1 MRKQG
6 FLRIPLRGI
15 NCSSE
20 EPKLQ
25 LHINPLVLQNSD
37 TIKREIQNDCWTTDL
52 ESSYFKLEQLAPNK
66 QEIINPKYFDSVL
79 FKITGETVCHEAKWY
94 LN

>member
-1 MRKQG
+1 MTG
-6 FLRIPLRGI
+6 
-15 NCSSE
+15 
-20 EPKLQ
+20 
-25 LHINPLVLQNSD
+25 
-37 TIKREIQNDCWTTDL
+37 WTTDL
-52 ESSYFKLEQLAPNK
+52 ESNYFKLEQLAPNK

>member
-1 MRKQG
+1 VIKAYVFSPHRKENKKGQVEIQG
-6 FLRIPLRGI
+6 
-15 NCSSE
+15 
-20 EPKLQ
+20 KA
-25 LHINPLVLQNSD
+25 
-37 TIKREIQNDCWTTDL
+37 IKREIQNDCWTTDL
-52 ESSYFKLEQLAPNK
+52 ESNYFKLEQLAPNK